1 MCYHR
6 DKRFESKCIA
16 IAQHE
21 GNERE
26 KNAGE
31 LMRGKIDFFSF
42 FNSNIYIFSCKKCME
57 MGDARDVMSFHDGEM
72 KGRELKGQED
82 VSWRDHHA

>member
-42 FNSNIYIFSCKKCME
+42 FNSNIYIYFHAKNAWKWE
-57 MGDARDVMSFHDGEM
+57 MQGMLCHFMMV
-72 KGRELKGQED
+72 K
-82 VSWRDHHA
+82 